1 MRQKWGVLGIQSF
14 LFERVKRSLG
24 SSGSYERVRG
34 AARKEE
40 GKSLLFL

>member
-1 MRQKWGVLGIQSF
+1 MGILGIESF

-24 SSGSYERVRG
+24 SSGAYGQVRG